1 MNELQIIAE
10 FIGQYG
16 FPIVCCCVLF
26 WSMEKEREA
35 HKEETRA
42 LTKALE
48 DNTVVMT
55 EIKTILEVNKR
66 DLQNQRPAV

>member
-1 MNELQIIAE
+1 MDELQIIAE

-16 FPIVCCCVLF
+16 FPIVCCFVLF

-35 HKEETRA
+35 HREETRA

-55 EIKTILEVNKR
+55 EIKTILEVNKHG
-66 DLQNQRPAV
+66 LQDQRPAV